1 MVTWTDVRT
10 WRHGPLEEAGEPL
23 RSVGTTV
30 ADLKQDAQC
39 AGTQIISQ
47 ALGVDAAR
55 AALGRYTASHGEFH
69 DQVACLTRATFEASA
84 GVAAVEKKVLAA
96 LDYADAHPMITLH
109 PDGTVSTH
117 PATNA
122 DADPTAGEAAGA
134 SGAGAGAAAGLAGL
148 TAEQIQAQAAELE
161 QMVSTTL
168 THANEVDQTYASA
181 LADIATPNPQ
191 PGPSPTP
198 PNPNQPAPTRSQQ
211 GRDTAARNSRGG
223 RLRNGGQHNGG
234 GDANNQ
240 DDWLGDGV
248 PGEHADMPGVK
259 PWQYQGD
266 SDNEGSGPYAQR
278 SPTLGDYANHEAAT
292 LAADGFSPWW
302 PDAAENLHHYL
313 GNTGDPQSMNV
324 DKMLTDLP
332 QLSGN
337 SENAVKEMAG
347 QAVTKSQESGATGP
361 MTYPFTTAW
370 SQEYTNQST
379 QPNWF
384 YATGNYKAA
393 TDGTITVYP
402 PSDDNPEWTYK
413 YDYRVH
419 TADRYNWD
427 GTKSTD
433 IVGVPITDKQLQEL
447 HQAGLAQE
455 YDLVGESSVQH
466 GEGPP

>member
-1 MVTWTDVRT
+1 M
-10 WRHGPLEEAGEPL
+10 
-23 RSVGTTV
+23 
-30 ADLKQDAQC
+30 DA
-39 AGTQIISQ
+39 
-47 ALGVDAAR
+47 VR
-55 AALGRYTASHGEFH
+55 AALGRCTASHGEFH
-69 DQVACLTRATFEASA
+69 DQVASLTRATFEASA

-96 LDYADAHPMITLH
+96 LDYAEAHPMVTLH

-122 DADPTAGEAAGA
+122 DADPAAGEAAGA

-191 PGPSPTP
+191 PGPSPKPPSGPGQPRRTP
-198 PNPNQPAPTRSQQ
+198 SQGAPGPALDDARH
-211 GRDTAARNSRGG
+211 GRGLRRG
-223 RLRNGGQHNGG
+223 RKHRDSSDGG

-248 PGEHADMPGVK
+248 PGEHADMPGVE
-259 PWQYQGD
+259 PWQYPGD
-266 SDNEGSGPYAQR
+266 SDNEGSGTYAQR
-278 SPTLGDYANHEAAT
+278 SPTLRDYANHEAAT
-292 LAADGFSPWW
+292 LAAYACASMW
-302 PDAAENLHHYL
+302 PDTSANLQHYL

-324 DKMLTDLP
+324 DKMLADQPDL
-332 QLSGN
+332 SN
-337 SENAVKEMAG
+337 KTSNKVTTMAEKAVDKA
-347 QAVTKSQESGATGP
+347 QESGATGP
-361 MTYPFTTAW
+361 VTYPFTTAW
-370 SQEYTNQST
+370 DST
-379 QPNWF
+379 YATTQNWF
-384 YATGNYKAA
+384 YATGGYNYA
-393 TDGTITVYP
+393 TDGTVTVYP
-402 PSDDNPEWTYK
+402 PSDDNPEWTYT

-427 GTKSTD
+427 GDKSTM
-433 IVGVPITDKQLQEL
+433 IFNQKITDKQLQEL

-466 GEGPP
+466 GSG